1 MNEDVLD
8 GMSFRLVSSS
18 QHAQVFQVCDIS
30 CFRVVMWC
38 SVVGGGS
45 RVDRGWFS
53 SKRSV
58 RKARMYLIDDAR
70 LGGGNELGHVV
81 AVDWKDGMRKVK
93 DHVSVRWRVVVVGSV
108 GRSAVRGEVSWSRV
122 FRRSL
127 PRVLKETEKAVWRG
141 SDGAQRCSPEDGFEW
156 VFA

>member
-1 MNEDVLD
+1 LNENVLD

-38 SVVGGGS
+38 SVVGGGG

-93 DHVSVRWRVVVVGSV
+93 DHVSVRWRVVVVRSV
-108 GRSAVRGEVSWSRV
+108 GGERRGELVACVSTVSSESIKGNREGRV
-122 FRRSL
+122 AR
-127 PRVLKETEKAVWRG
+127 K
-141 SDGAQRCSPEDGFEW
+141 
-156 VFA
+156 